1 MLILGYLVYG
11 AIVEKI
17 FGTDKDRKTPCYTCA
32 DGVDYIPMKTWK
44 VYLIQFLNI
53 AGTGPIF
60 GAIQG
65 ILFGP
70 AAYLWIVFGCIFGG
84 AVHDF
89 LSGMISMREN
99 GASLPE
105 LVGKELG
112 DRVRFVM
119 RLFSLGLMI
128 MVGAVFVTTPAG
140 LLSSMTANW
149 GFFGTPLFWS
159 ILIFSYYILATLLP
173 IDALIGRI
181 YPIFGIALLIMAAGV
196 FGEKYILADG
206 NLDRTALRE
215 QVFSDM
221 KNKESLERI
230 VHPIIRREIM
240 KALLQSEK
248 DHQLL
253 VLPLL
258 IEGGYQC
265 WCDEL
270 WLLRVDKKCQVDR
283 LISRDGITRKLA
295 EEMIASQMPFDKKRR
310 FADRI
315 IDNRGSRE
323 KTFYQAE
330 KSFFRFLK
338 KFY

>member
-1 MLILGYLVYG
+1 M
-11 AIVEKI
+11 
-17 FGTDKDRKTPCYTCA
+17 
-32 DGVDYIPMKTWK
+32 GVIG
-44 VYLIQFLNI
+44 L
-53 AGTGPIF
+53 TG
-60 GAIQG
+60 
-65 ILFGP
+65 
-70 AAYLWIVFGCIFGG
+70 
-84 AVHDF
+84 
-89 LSGMISMREN
+89 
-99 GASLPE
+99 
-105 LVGKELG
+105 
-112 DRVRFVM
+112 
-119 RLFSLGLMI
+119 
-128 MVGAVFVTTPAG
+128 
-140 LLSSMTANW
+140 
-149 GFFGTPLFWS
+149 
-159 ILIFSYYILATLLP
+159 
-173 IDALIGRI
+173 
-181 YPIFGIALLIMAAGV
+181 GIASGKTLVSDYMRKFDVDVIDGDVITHDLYAPGSEILKEIAGV

-283 LISRDGITRKLA
+283 LIRRDGITRKLA

>member
-1 MLILGYLVYG
+1 MITFSIAVVLLILGYLVYG

-17 FGTDKDRKTPCYTCA
+17 FGTDKDRKTPCYTSA

-112 DRVRFVM
+112 DKIRFVM
-119 RLFSLGLMI
+119 RLFSLVLMI
-128 MVGAVFVTTPAG
+128 MVGAVFVTSPAG
-140 LLSSMTANW
+140 LLSSMTADW

-181 YPIFGIALLIMAAGV
+181 YPIFGIALLLMAAGV
-196 FGEKYILADG
+196 FG
-206 NLDRTALRE
+206 
-215 QVFSDM
+215 
-221 KNKESLERI
+221 RI
-230 VHPIIRREIM
+230 FIRRESPMIRVAVDPPAAWFSGHSRTSFLTYV
-240 KALLQSEK
+240 KNNYSS
-248 DHQLL
+248 
-253 VLPLL
+253 VLD
-258 IEGGYQC
+258 I
-265 WCDEL
+265 
-270 WLLRVDKKCQVDR
+270 CQ
-283 LISRDGITRKLA
+283 
-295 EEMIASQMPFDKKRR
+295 
-310 FADRI
+310 
-315 IDNRGSRE
+315 
-323 KTFYQAE
+323 
-330 KSFFRFLK
+330 
-338 KFY
+338 